1 MRRILSERNIA
12 ATLFVLVLIVF
23 VIAQSETN
31 KMGIKT
37 PGIGKSVIPASSSN
51 LTQQLPAKP
60 VTGTV
65 SLPAVQ

>member
-31 KMGIKT
+31 KMGVKT
-37 PGIGKSVIPASSSN
+37 PGLGKSVIPTSPSS